1 MLVEEQE
8 KKKGKKE
15 KSRGRR
21 IDFKK
26 GRGGDGNRGDEK
38 RCFSEFRILRRVGSA
53 EKATLQTL
61 VKFNEI

>member
-15 KSRGRR
+15 KSRGTR

-26 GRGGDGNRGDEK
+26 GRGGDETAEMKNDVFLNFAYRV
-38 RCFSEFRILRRVGSA
+38 VGSA